1 MDLTALPGYVPGFH
15 TTLAL
20 RDLGGQRASDGRT
33 VRHGLIYRGSSLVDL
48 TPQETARL
56 EDLGLS
62 LVLDLRA
69 AGEAEGLDDYVPHGA
84 NYLRIAGMYD
94 ANGDEVDFSPAGI
107 TRIAALIEE
116 QQERFMTD
124 LYVGMAHDNP
134 AVHALVEHMAQGG
147 GPIYFHCSA
156 GKDRTGVCAAM
167 ALTLLGV
174 DDDAIVQEF
183 LLTNEYRAEI
193 INNMP
198 VDLPEHA
205 RGYTKEQWAEVNSV
219 QEYNLRAVFDE
230 IDANYPTREAYFAK
244 EFGLDANAV
253 ARIRDRYLA

>member
-1 MDLTALPGYVPGFH
+1 MDLTAQPGYVPGFH

-20 RDLGGQRASDGRT
+20 RDLGGQRSVDGRT
-33 VRHGLIYRGSSLVDL
+33 VRHGLLYRGSTLINL
-48 TPQETARL
+48 TPQEVERL
-56 EDLGLS
+56 EALGLK

-69 AGEAEGLDDYVPHGA
+69 EGEAAGLDDYVPNGA
-84 NYLRIAGMYD
+84 KYLRICGMYD
-94 ANGDEVDFSPAGI
+94 KDGQEIDFSPAGI
-107 TRIAALIEE
+107 TRMAALFEKY
-116 QQERFMTD
+116 QEKFMTA
-124 LYVGMAHDNP
+124 LYTSMAFDNP
-134 AVHALVEHMAQGG
+134 AVHALVDHMVQGE
-147 GPIYFHCSA
+147 GPVYFHCSA

-167 ALTLLGV
+167 AYMLLGV

-198 VDLPEHA
+198 AELPEHA